1 MGSRVALCLAVAFG
15 AAGSLGAHA
24 AGTWP
29 EAGSGFAVA
38 GKAGLRPAA
47 GAGSVARL
55 EAGIG
60 SGTTSAAGPR
70 PEAAPRSRTPSVR
83 QSASAAMSQRALLD
97 RYCVTCHNE
106 RLRTGGL
113 ALDAL
118 DVSRVGEAPAIWE
131 QVVLK
136 LRGGMMPPAGRPRPD
151 RQTYDG
157 FRKWLEG
164 ELDRAAASRIEPGR
178 VPTHRLNRAE
188 YANAIRDLLA
198 LEIDAAALLPADDS
212 GHGFDNLA
220 GTLALSPVLME
231 RYLSAARRI
240 SRLAVG
246 DPAIGPGFTSQ
257 VYGVPITMTQND
269 RMSED
274 LPFGS
279 RAGLAVRHRFPLDG
293 EYVVTIRL
301 KRSVYE
307 YIVNL
312 DEVHDLDLRIDGR
325 RVARFTVGGAAP
337 GKPAPVTFSG
347 TFVAAGESEFP
358 SQDWDDY
365 RTGADADLALRVPV
379 RAGTRVVG
387 VSFVGK
393 SWEQEGVLQP
403 PLREYGAT
411 VTETTDTS
419 PRPEGPGV
427 ESVAIDGP
435 YAATGPG
442 ETASRARIFVCRPA
456 GGAGAVADPGA
467 GPAGAGPG
475 ARADE
480 EALSDLAGRMAR
492 GGSPVRPGGIPIDP
506 AVHLRRSTAP
516 GGPGARSGDLRR
528 STAPGGPGARPGDD
542 ACAREILAKLARRAW
557 RRPVDDRDLD
567 PLLAFYRA
575 GRAADGFEAG
585 IRMALERL
593 LIDPEFLFR
602 IERDPDGIAPGA
614 PYRLADLELASR
626 LSFFLWSSIP
636 DDELLDAAAR
646 GRLSDPVERER
657 QVRRMLADA
666 RSRALVDNFAGQW
679 LSLRSVEGIAPDPN
693 LFPDFDENLRE
704 ALRRETELF
713 VESQLREDRSVVDL
727 LRADYSFLNQ
737 RLARHYGI
745 AGVTGSHYRRV
756 ALPDEQRGGLLGHGS
771 ILAATSYGNRTS
783 PVLRAKWL
791 LENVLGTPPA
801 PPPPDIPPLPGRGAA
816 GEPRTVRERLAQ
828 HRRNAA
834 CAVCHA
840 PMDPLGFALENF
852 DAVGAWR
859 TRDAGLPVD
868 ASAVL
873 ADGTTAFDGPAG
885 LRRVLLDRSDQFVET
900 VAEKLL
906 TYALGR
912 GMEHYD
918 RSVIRAIVRTAAED
932 DYRWSSLILG
942 IVESTPF
949 LMRRSES

>member
-1 MGSRVALCLAVAFG
+1 MAAMARAAALFLLALVL
-15 AAGSLGAHA
+15 AGTGFLCVHA
-24 AGTWP
+24 AATGA
-29 EAGSGFAVA
+29 EAARGSGGAP
-38 GKAGLRPAA
+38 GRQPAS
-47 GAGSVARL
+47 GA
-55 EAGIG
+55 E
-60 SGTTSAAGPR
+60 
-70 PEAAPRSRTPSVR
+70 
-83 QSASAAMSQRALLD
+83 SQRALLD
-97 RYCVTCHNE
+97 RYCVTCHNQ

-118 DVSRVGEAPAIWE
+118 DLSRVGDAPAIWE
-131 QVVLK
+131 RVVLK

-157 FRKWLEG
+157 LRAWLEA
-164 ELDRAAASRIEPGR
+164 ELDRAAAARLEPGR

-188 YANAIRDLLA
+188 YANAVRDLLA
-198 LEIDAAALLPADDS
+198 LEVDAAALLPADDT

-257 VYGVPITMTQND
+257 VYAVPITMEQND

-293 EYVVTIRL
+293 EYLVAIRL

-312 DEVHDLDLRIDGR
+312 DEAHDLDLRIDGR
-325 RVARFTVGGAAP
+325 RVARFTVGGTAP

-347 TFVAAGESEFP
+347 TFVAAGAAEYP

-365 RTGADADLALRVPV
+365 RTGADADLVVRVPV

-387 VSFVGK
+387 VSFVAR

-435 YAATGPG
+435 YAASGPG
-442 ETASRARIFVCRPA
+442 QTASRARIFVCRPGRRA
-456 GGAGAVADPGA
+456 G
-467 GPAGAGPG
+467 
-475 ARADE
+475 DE
-480 EALSDLAGRMAR
+480 D
-492 GGSPVRPGGIPIDP
+492 
-506 AVHLRRSTAP
+506 
-516 GGPGARSGDLRR
+516 
-528 STAPGGPGARPGDD
+528 
-542 ACAREILAKLARRAW
+542 CAREILATLARRAW
-557 RRPVDDRDLD
+557 RRPVDDADLA
-567 PLLAFYRA
+567 PLLGFYRA
-575 GRAADGFEAG
+575 GRETDGFEAG

-602 IERDPDGIAPGA
+602 IERDPADAPPGT
-614 PYRLADLELASR
+614 PYRLSDLELASR

-636 DDELLDAAAR
+636 DDDLLDAAIG

-704 ALRRETELF
+704 ALRQETERF
-713 VESQLREDRSVVDL
+713 VESHLREDRSVVDL
-727 LRADYSFLNQ
+727 LRADHSFLNE

-745 AGVTGSHYRRV
+745 PGVTGSHYRRV
-756 ALPDEQRGGLLGHGS
+756 KLPDGPRGGLLGHGS

-791 LENVLGTPPA
+791 LENILGTPPA
-801 PPPPDIPPLPGRGAA
+801 PPPPDIPPLPARGEA
-816 GEPRTVRERLAQ
+816 GEPRTVRERLAR

-873 ADGTTAFDGPAG
+873 ADGTTSFDGPAG
-885 LRRVLLDRSDQFVET
+885 LRRVLLDRSEQFVET

-912 GMEHYD
+912 GIEHYD
-918 RSVIRAIVRTAAED
+918 RPVVRAIAGAAAED

-949 LMRRSES
+949 RMRRSES

>member
-1 MGSRVALCLAVAFG
+1 MARAAALFLLALVL
-15 AAGSLGAHA
+15 AGTGFLSVHA
-24 AGTWP
+24 AATGA
-29 EAGSGFAVA
+29 EAARGSGGAP
-38 GKAGLRPAA
+38 GRQPAS
-47 GAGSVARL
+47 GA
-55 EAGIG
+55 E
-60 SGTTSAAGPR
+60 
-70 PEAAPRSRTPSVR
+70 
-83 QSASAAMSQRALLD
+83 SQLALLD
-97 RYCVTCHNE
+97 RYCVTCHNQ

-118 DVSRVGEAPAIWE
+118 DLSRVGDAPAIWE
-131 QVVLK
+131 RVVLK

-157 FRKWLEG
+157 LRAWLEA
-164 ELDRAAASRIEPGR
+164 ELDRAAAARLEPGR

-188 YANAIRDLLA
+188 YANAVRDLLA
-198 LEIDAAALLPADDS
+198 LEVDAAALLPADDT

-257 VYGVPITMTQND
+257 VYAVPITMEQND

-293 EYVVTIRL
+293 EYLVAIRL

-312 DEVHDLDLRIDGR
+312 DEAHDLDLRIDGR
-325 RVARFTVGGAAP
+325 RVARFTVGGTAP
-337 GKPAPVTFSG
+337 GRPAPVTFSG
-347 TFVAAGESEFP
+347 TFVAAGEAEYP

-365 RTGADADLALRVPV
+365 RTGADADLTVRVPV

-387 VSFVGK
+387 VSFVAK

-435 YAATGPG
+435 YAASGPG
-442 ETASRARIFVCRPA
+442 QTASRARIFVCRPGRRA
-456 GGAGAVADPGA
+456 G
-467 GPAGAGPG
+467 
-475 ARADE
+475 DE
-480 EALSDLAGRMAR
+480 D
-492 GGSPVRPGGIPIDP
+492 
-506 AVHLRRSTAP
+506 
-516 GGPGARSGDLRR
+516 
-528 STAPGGPGARPGDD
+528 
-542 ACAREILAKLARRAW
+542 CAREILATLARRAW
-557 RRPVDDRDLD
+557 RRPVDDADLA
-567 PLLAFYRA
+567 PLLGFYRA
-575 GRAADGFEAG
+575 GRETDGFEAG

-602 IERDPDGIAPGA
+602 IERDPADAPPGT
-614 PYRLADLELASR
+614 PYRLSDLELASR

-636 DDELLDAAAR
+636 DDDLLDAAIG

-704 ALRRETELF
+704 ALRQETERF
-713 VESQLREDRSVVDL
+713 VESHLREDRSVVDL
-727 LRADYSFLNQ
+727 LRADHSFLNE

-745 AGVTGSHYRRV
+745 PGVTGSHYRRV
-756 ALPDEQRGGLLGHGS
+756 KLPDGPRGGLLGHGS

-791 LENVLGTPPA
+791 LENILGTPPA
-801 PPPPDIPPLPGRGAA
+801 PPPPDIPPLPARGEA
-816 GEPRTVRERLAQ
+816 GEPRTVRERLAR

-873 ADGTTAFDGPAG
+873 ADGTTSFDGPAG
-885 LRRVLLDRSDQFVET
+885 LRRVLLDRSEQFVET

-912 GMEHYD
+912 GIEHYD
-918 RSVIRAIVRTAAED
+918 RPVVRAIAGAAAED

-949 LMRRSES
+949 RMRRSES

>member
-1 MGSRVALCLAVAFG
+1 MAVMRRSAAVCLITALAS
-15 AAGSLGAHA
+15 AGFLNVHA
-24 AGTWP
+24 EETYP
-29 EAGSGFAVA
+29 EAGAEGVHGGAA
-38 GKAGLRPAA
+38 QPGLAA
-47 GAGSVARL
+47 AS
-55 EAGIG
+55 G
-60 SGTTSAAGPR
+60 SGASAREQSTSAA
-70 PEAAPRSRTPSVR
+70 AT
-83 QSASAAMSQRALLD
+83 QRALVD

-113 ALDAL
+113 ALDSL
-118 DVSRVGEAPAIWE
+118 DVSRVGDAPAIWE

-151 RQTYDG
+151 REAYDG
-157 FRKWLEG
+157 FREWLEG
-164 ELDRAAASRIEPGR
+164 ELDRAAAASIEPGR

-188 YANAIRDLLA
+188 YANAVRDLLA
-198 LEIDAAALLPADDS
+198 LEVDAAALLPADDT

-257 VYGVPITMTQND
+257 VYGIPITMTQND
-269 RMSED
+269 RMSEE

-293 EYVVTIRL
+293 EYLVTIRL

-312 DEVHDLDLRIDGR
+312 DEVHQLDLRIDGR

-347 TFVAAGESEFP
+347 TFVAAGASEFP

-365 RTGADADLALRVPV
+365 RTGADADLAVRMPV

-435 YAATGPG
+435 YAASGPG
-442 ETASRARIFVCRPA
+442 ETASRARIFVCRPGGGSGPGAVPGPGRGGAADLA
-456 GGAGAVADPGA
+456 GGTSPDGRAALAGGTSAAGRTA
-467 GPAGAGPG
+467 GPAPG
-475 ARADE
+475 AR
-480 EALSDLAGRMAR
+480 R
-492 GGSPVRPGGIPIDP
+492 GGQ
-506 AVHLRRSTAP
+506 
-516 GGPGARSGDLRR
+516 GAR
-528 STAPGGPGARPGDD
+528 AAEE
-542 ACAREILAKLARRAW
+542 ACARTILATLARRAW
-557 RRPVDDRDLD
+557 RRPVDDGDIA
-567 PLLAFYRA
+567 PLLAFYRT
-575 GRAADGFEAG
+575 GRQAEGFEAG

-602 IERDPDGIAPGA
+602 IERDPQGVAPGA
-614 PYRLADLELASR
+614 PYRLDDLELASR

-636 DDELLDAAAR
+636 DDELLDVAAR
-646 GRLSDPVERER
+646 GRLSDPAERER

-679 LSLRSVEGIAPDPN
+679 LSLRSIEGIAPDPN

-704 ALRRETELF
+704 AFRRETELF
-713 VESQLREDRSVVDL
+713 VESHLREDRSVVDL
-727 LRADYSFLNQ
+727 LRADYSFLNE

-745 AGVTGSHYRRV
+745 PGVTGSRYRRV
-756 ALPDEQRGGLLGHGS
+756 TLPDDRRGGLLGHGG

-801 PPPPDIPPLPGRGAA
+801 PPPPDIPPLPAGGAA

-834 CAVCHA
+834 CAICHA

-859 TRDAGLPVD
+859 TRDAGLPID

-873 ADGTTAFDGPAG
+873 ADGTTSFDGPAG
-885 LRRVLLDRSDQFVET
+885 LRQVLLDRSEQFVET
-900 VAEKLL
+900 VTEKLL

-912 GMEHYD
+912 GIEHYD
-918 RSVIRAIVRTAAED
+918 RPVIRAIVRAAAKD

-949 LMRRSES
+949 RMRRSES

>member
-1 MGSRVALCLAVAFG
+1 MAAMGRAVALCLATALTG
-15 AAGSLGAHA
+15 AGFPSVHA
-24 AGTWP
+24 AGMHA
-29 EAGSGFAVA
+29 EGG
-38 GKAGLRPAA
+38 A
-47 GAGSVARL
+47 GAAL
-55 EAGIG
+55 AG
-60 SGTTSAAGPR
+60 AA
-70 PEAAPRSRTPSVR
+70 S
-83 QSASAAMSQRALLD
+83 SQRALLD
-97 RYCVTCHNE
+97 RYCVACHNE

-118 DVSRVGEAPAIWE
+118 DVSRVGDAPQMWE

-157 FRKWLEG
+157 FRAWLEA

-178 VPTHRLNRAE
+178 VPAHRLNRAE
-188 YANAIRDLLA
+188 YTNAVRDLLA
-198 LEIDAAALLPADDS
+198 LEVDAAALLPADDT

-246 DPAIGPGFTSQ
+246 DPTIGPGSTSQ
-257 VYGVPITMTQND
+257 VYRVPIAMTQNE
-269 RMSED
+269 RMSDD

-312 DEVHDLDLRIDGR
+312 DEAHDLDLRIDGR
-325 RVARFTVGGAAP
+325 RVARFPVGAEAP
-337 GKPAPVTFSG
+337 GRPAPVTFSG
-347 TFVAAGESEFP
+347 TFVAAGEAEYP

-365 RTGADADLALRVPV
+365 RTGADANLAVRVPV

-442 ETASRARIFVCRPA
+442 ETASRARIFVCRPES
-456 GGAGAVADPGA
+456 GS
-467 GPAGAGPG
+467 GPG
-475 ARADE
+475 AETDGRASADR
-480 EALSDLAGRMAR
+480 AGGTAHGGQSAR
-492 GGSPVRPGGIPIDP
+492 W
-506 AVHLRRSTAP
+506 TE
-516 GGPGARSGDLRR
+516 
-528 STAPGGPGARPGDD
+528 D
-542 ACAREILAKLARRAW
+542 ACAREILATLARRAY
-557 RRPVDDRDLD
+557 RRPVDDADVE
-567 PLLAFYRA
+567 PLLVFYRA
-575 GRAADGFEAG
+575 GRAELGFEAG
-585 IRMALERL
+585 VRMAIERL

-602 IERDPDGIAPGA
+602 IERDPEGIAPGA
-614 PYRLADLELASR
+614 PYRLSDLELASR

-636 DDELLDAAAR
+636 DDDLLDAAID
-646 GRLSDPVERER
+646 GRLSDPAERER
-657 QVRRMLADA
+657 QVRRMLADS

-679 LSLRSVEGIAPDPN
+679 LSLRSVAGIAPDPN

-727 LRADYSFLNQ
+727 LRADHSFLNE

-756 ALPDEQRGGLLGHGS
+756 TLPDERRGGLLGHGS

-791 LENVLGTPPA
+791 LENILGTPPA
-801 PPPPDIPPLPGRGAA
+801 PPPPDIPPLPARGEA

-859 TRDAGLPVD
+859 TRDAGLAVD

-873 ADGTTAFDGPAG
+873 ADGTTSFDGPAG
-885 LRRVLLDRSDQFVET
+885 LRRVLLDRSEQFVET
-900 VAEKLL
+900 VTEKLL

-912 GMEHYD
+912 GIEHYD
-918 RSVIRAIVRTAAED
+918 RPVIRAITRAARED
-932 DYRWSSLILG
+932 DHRWSSLILG

-949 LMRRSES
+949 RMRRSES

>member
-1 MGSRVALCLAVAFG
+1 MAAMRRAAALCVVVAL
-15 AAGSLGAHA
+15 
-24 AGTWP
+24 
-29 EAGSGFAVA
+29 
-38 GKAGLRPAA
+38 A
-47 GAGSVARL
+47 GAGYLDAQ
-55 EAGIG
+55 
-60 SGTTSAAGPR
+60 AAGPR
-70 PEAAPRSRTPSVR
+70 PEAAAEVRTPPV
-83 QSASAAMSQRALLD
+83 QQPASAQAPRRAAPASQRALVD

-113 ALDAL
+113 ALDTL

-151 RQTYDG
+151 RQDYDG
-157 FRKWLEG
+157 FRAWLEA
-164 ELDRAAASRIEPGR
+164 ELDRAAASRPEPGR
-178 VPTHRLNRAE
+178 VPAHRLNRAE

-198 LEIDAAALLPADDS
+198 LEVDAAALLPADDT

-246 DPAIGPGFTSQ
+246 DPTIGPGFTSQ
-257 VYGVPITMTQND
+257 AYGVPINMTQND

-293 EYVVTIRL
+293 EYLVTIRL

-312 DEVHDLDLRIDGR
+312 DEAHDLDLRIDGR
-325 RVARFTVGGAAP
+325 RVARFTVGGDAP

-347 TFVAAGESEFP
+347 TFVAAGEAEYP
-358 SQDWDDY
+358 SQEWDDY
-365 RTGADADLALRVPV
+365 RTGADADLVVRVPV

-387 VSFVGK
+387 VSFVGR

-435 YAATGPG
+435 YGAAGPG
-442 ETASRARIFVCRPA
+442 ETASRARIFVCRPDRGSGTGVEA
-456 GGAGAVADPGA
+456 PEAA
-467 GPAGAGPG
+467 PAG
-475 ARADE
+475 
-480 EALSDLAGRMAR
+480 LAGTIAR
-492 GGSPVRPGGIPIDP
+492 GGPS
-506 AVHLRRSTAP
+506 
-516 GGPGARSGDLRR
+516 
-528 STAPGGPGARPGDD
+528 ARPAEE
-542 ACAREILAKLARRAW
+542 ACAREILAALARRAY
-557 RRPVDDRDLD
+557 RRPVDHDDIE
-567 PLLAFYRA
+567 PLLAFYRT
-575 GRAADGFEAG
+575 GRQAEGFEAG
-585 IRMALERL
+585 IRMAIERL

-602 IERDPDGIAPGA
+602 IERDPEDVAPGA

-636 DDELLDAAAR
+636 DDELLEAAVR
-646 GRLSDPVERER
+646 GRLSDPAELER

-693 LFPDFDENLRE
+693 RFPDFDENLRE
-704 ALRRETELF
+704 AFREETERF
-713 VESQLREDRSVVDL
+713 VESHLREDRSVVDL
-727 LRADYSFLNQ
+727 LRADYSFLNE

-745 AGVTGSHYRRV
+745 SGVSGSHYRRV
-756 ALPDEQRGGLLGHGS
+756 KLPDDRRGGLLGHGS

-801 PPPPDIPPLPGRGAA
+801 PPPPDIPPLPARGEA
-816 GEPRTVRERLAQ
+816 GEPRTVRERLAR

-834 CAVCHA
+834 CAICHA

-885 LRRVLLDRSDQFVET
+885 LRRVLLDRSEQFVET
-900 VAEKLL
+900 LTEKLL

-918 RSVIRAIVRTAAED
+918 RPVIRAITRAAAED

-949 LMRRSES
+949 RMRRSES

>member
-1 MGSRVALCLAVAFG
+1 MAAMGRRVVLCLAVAFG
-15 AAGSLGAHA
+15 VAGSLGTHA
-24 AGTWP
+24 T
-29 EAGSGFAVA
+29 
-38 GKAGLRPAA
+38 
-47 GAGSVARL
+47 
-55 EAGIG
+55 
-60 SGTTSAAGPR
+60 GPR
-70 PEAAPRSRTPSVR
+70 AEAAARNRTPPGQQAVSGAT
-83 QSASAAMSQRALLD
+83 SPRALLD

-118 DVSRVGEAPAIWE
+118 DVSRVGDASAIWE

-151 RQTYDG
+151 RQAYEG
-157 FRKWLEG
+157 LRVWLEDA
-164 ELDRAAASRIEPGR
+164 LDRAAASSVEPGR

-188 YANAIRDLLA
+188 YANAVRDLLA
-198 LEIDAAALLPADDS
+198 LEVDAAALLPADDT

-246 DPAIGPGFTSQ
+246 DVTIRPGFTSQ

-293 EYVVTIRL
+293 EYLVTIRL

-347 TFVAAGESEFP
+347 TFVAAGEAEFP

-365 RTGADADLALRVPV
+365 RTGADADLAVRVPV

-435 YAATGPG
+435 YAAAGPG
-442 ETASRARIFVCRPA
+442 ETASRARIFVCRP
-456 GGAGAVADPGA
+456 GGPGPGGGRGAGPELGRGPVADPAGGTGAAVSTEGLARGA
-467 GPAGAGPG
+467 G
-475 ARADE
+475 
-480 EALSDLAGRMAR
+480 R
-492 GGSPVRPGGIPIDP
+492 GGQSVRPEE
-506 AVHLRRSTAP
+506 
-516 GGPGARSGDLRR
+516 
-528 STAPGGPGARPGDD
+528 D
-542 ACAREILAKLARRAW
+542 ACAREILATLARRAW
-557 RRPVDDRDLD
+557 RRPVDDGDIA
-567 PLLAFYRA
+567 PLLAFYRT
-575 GRAADGFEAG
+575 GREADGFEAG

-602 IERDPDGIAPGA
+602 IERDPRGIAPGA

-646 GRLSDPVERER
+646 GRLSDPAERER
-657 QVRRMLADA
+657 QVRRMLADS
-666 RSRALVDNFAGQW
+666 RSLALVDNFAGQW

-704 ALRRETELF
+704 ALRQETELF
-713 VESQLREDRSVVDL
+713 VESHLREDRSVVDL
-727 LRADYSFLNQ
+727 LRADYSFLNE

-756 ALPDEQRGGLLGHGS
+756 RLPDDRRGGLLGHGS

-801 PPPPDIPPLPGRGAA
+801 PPPPDIPPLPGPGAA

-834 CAVCHA
+834 CAICHA

-885 LRRVLLDRSDQFVET
+885 LRQVLLDRSEQFVET

-912 GMEHYD
+912 GIEHYD
-918 RSVIRAIVRTAAED
+918 RPVIRAITRAAAED

-949 LMRRSES
+949 RMRRSES